1 MPRKTGK
8 HDKSFYQDVS
18 RITLEGLAQITHEFQ
33 DFYQE
38 LTNKFQS
45 GLQNAADQELPEASD
60 QLNAIVETT
69 ESATTSIMDTLEEMQ
84 DEQEKVRRVLSE
96 LAADK
101 RMAQSKRNALEQAIL
116 SLDSN
121 QNRIMTI
128 FEELSFQDP
137 HRAAHQTN
145 RHPGQIRGRKSPRH
159 SEYLGQESS
168 GRAEIIPGP
177 LPGRTRVERTSKNRR
192 RNGSI
197 RHRRPP
203 GQPLTNRP
211 ASWPNRIIFLKPMT
225 WCCLYSYDG

>member
-45 GLQNAADQELPEASD
+45 GLQDAADQELPEASD

-128 FEELSFQDP
+128 FEELSFQDLTGQRIKRIVTLVKSVEEKVHGILNTLGKKVP
-137 HRAAHQTN
+137 AGPKSSPAHSQDE
-145 RHPGQIRGRKSPRH
+145 PGLK
-159 SEYLGQESS
+159 
-168 GRAEIIPGP
+168 GP
-177 LPGRTRVERTSKNRR
+177 QRTGEGMDQSAIDDLLAN
-192 RNGSI
+192 
-197 RHRRPP
+197 
-203 GQPLTNRP
+203 L
-211 ASWPNRIIFLKPMT
+211 
-225 WCCLYSYDG
+225 